1 MDGLYANRLKELRRK
16 KNLTQ
21 AETAERLHISLTH
34 YTKIEV
40 GTNKPSPELHA
51 AICLLFEVPSDYFF
65 YEERQERLL
74 TREQIDDLYQMTI
87 ADLETITFILLALKE
102 KLP

>member
-16 KNLTQ
+16 KNLTRRNR
-21 AETAERLHISLTH
+21 ERLHISLTH
-34 YTKIEV
+34 YAKIEG
-40 GTNKPSPELHA
+40 GTNKLSPELHA

-74 TREQIDDLYQMTI
+74 TREQIDDLNQMTI
-87 ADLETITFILLALKE
+87 ADLENITFILLALKE

>member
-1 MDGLYANRLKELRRK
+1 MDRLYVNRLKELRRK

-34 YTKIEV
+34 YAKIEG

-65 YEERQERLL
+65 YGERFL
-74 TREQIDDLYQMTI
+74 TKEQIDDLNQMTI

>member
-1 MDGLYANRLKELRRK
+1 MDRLYVNRLKELRRK

-34 YTKIEV
+34 YAKIEG

-51 AICLLFEVPSDYFF
+51 AICLLFEVPSDYFL
-65 YEERQERLL
+65 YGERFL
-74 TREQIDDLYQMTI
+74 TKEQIDDLNQMTI